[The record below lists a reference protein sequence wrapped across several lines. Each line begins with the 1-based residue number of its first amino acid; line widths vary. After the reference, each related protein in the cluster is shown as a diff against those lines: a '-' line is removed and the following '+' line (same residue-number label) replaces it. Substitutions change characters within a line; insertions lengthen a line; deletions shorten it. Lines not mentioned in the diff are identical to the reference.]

1 LCKFQSSVE
10 FFWFWFWFF
19 VLLGFWILQQAASN
33 LAASDL
39 EVMENGEDD
48 EMVMAK
54 TERIVGD
61 HGDGH
66 EEIMMKKEFEELE
79 YQNGFGNH
87 CVTEALKGALPV
99 KQNSPLKCPYGL
111 YAEQISGTAFTVPRK
126 LNQRSWLYRI
136 KPSVTHEPFHPREP
150 AHKRLVSDFTGSG
163 VASVTPTQLRWKPPP
178 IPEAHT
184 NFIDGLFTVCGA
196 GSPFLRHGFAVHMYV
211 HMIPF
216 PSFCAI
222 RVLLLFHRLEKS
234 LQISYCNHGPQVHG
248 NFFLL
253 HH

>member
-1 LCKFQSSVE
+1 MDFTTK
-10 FFWFWFWFF
+10 
-19 VLLGFWILQQAASN
+19 QQSN

-39 EVMENGEDD
+39 GVMENGEDD

-126 LNQRSWLYRI
+126 LNQRRWVNSLFLYFYFFSI
-136 KPSVTHEPFHPREP
+136 NQK
-150 AHKRLVSDFTGSG
+150 K
-163 VASVTPTQLRWKPPP
+163 
-178 IPEAHT
+178 I
-184 NFIDGLFTVCGA
+184 
-196 GSPFLRHGFAVHMYV
+196 
-211 HMIPF
+211 
-216 PSFCAI
+216 
-222 RVLLLFHRLEKS
+222 LLLVWIVRLFFVFVFVLICFSKS
-234 LQISYCNHGPQVHG
+234 IS
-248 NFFLL
+248 
-253 HH
+253 

>member
-1 LCKFQSSVE
+1 L
-10 FFWFWFWFF
+10 FWFWFLFYWVF
-19 VLLGFWILQQAASN
+19 GFYNKAASN

-39 EVMENGEDD
+39 GVMENGEDD

-61 HGDGH
+61 HGDRH
-66 EEIMMKKEFEELE
+66 EEIVMKKEFEELE

-87 CVTEALKGALPV
+87 FVTEALKGALPV

-150 AHKRLVSDFTGSG
+150 AHKRLASDFTGSG

-184 NFIDGLFTVCGA
+184 NFIDGLFTVCA
-196 GSPFLRHGFAVHMYV
+196 LAALFFAM
-211 HMIPF
+211 
-216 PSFCAI
+216 
-222 RVLLLFHRLEKS
+222 VLQFTCTLQMLQWRAMLLQMRMVIF
-234 LQISYCNHGPQVHG
+234 
-248 NFFLL
+248 
-253 HH
+253 

>member
-1 LCKFQSSVE
+1 
-10 FFWFWFWFF
+10 
-19 VLLGFWILQQAASN
+19 LGFWILQQAASN

-126 LNQRSWLYRI
+126 LNQRRWVNSLFLYIYIFFQLI
-136 KPSVTHEPFHPREP
+136 KIKSSSSLDCTTLFFFVF
-150 AHKRLVSDFTGSG
+150 VSIF
-163 VASVTPTQLRWKPPP
+163 
-178 IPEAHT
+178 
-184 NFIDGLFTVCGA
+184 
-196 GSPFLRHGFAVHMYV
+196 
-211 HMIPF
+211 
-216 PSFCAI
+216 
-222 RVLLLFHRLEKS
+222 
-234 LQISYCNHGPQVHG
+234 
-248 NFFLL
+248 
-253 HH
+253 

>member
-1 LCKFQSSVE
+1 MCEFQSSVE
-10 FFWFWFWFF
+10 FFCF
-19 VLLGFWILQQAASN
+19 GFCSIGFLDFTTKQQSN

-39 EVMENGEDD
+39 GVMENGEDY

-126 LNQRSWLYRI
+126 LNQRRWVNSLFLYFYFFSI
-136 KPSVTHEPFHPREP
+136 NQK
-150 AHKRLVSDFTGSG
+150 K
-163 VASVTPTQLRWKPPP
+163 
-178 IPEAHT
+178 I
-184 NFIDGLFTVCGA
+184 
-196 GSPFLRHGFAVHMYV
+196 
-211 HMIPF
+211 
-216 PSFCAI
+216 
-222 RVLLLFHRLEKS
+222 LLLVWIVRLFFVFVFVLICFSKS
-234 LQISYCNHGPQVHG
+234 IS
-248 NFFLL
+248 
-253 HH
+253 